1 MFFFDMIV
9 RECMVLRISEHVNGF
24 EGKKKLSTLLETG
37 RWMYSI
43 FPRFP
48 FSIHEGFTP

>member
-24 EGKKKLSTLLETG
+24 EGKKKAFNAFRNGE
-37 RWMYSI
+37 MNVSI
-43 FPRFP
+43 LPRSP
-48 FSIHEGFTP
+48 FSIHESFTP